1 MQNGNRKKKAFKGSL
16 FKKSL
21 LAASTVFVFGA
32 ATAAAQSNNYFT
44 MFFGKEAAGVEENKK
59 TIQEAKVVSGIE
71 MEVEESIIGGKSAI
85 ILVSFEKEDG
95 TAFLRD
101 IKIPTPEL
109 DWKQNASYMVDQ
121 QMTEDRKK
129 LIAMF
134 DIDTTSSIDGKKM
147 TIMADKLVDSKTNK
161 VVANGPFQISF
172 VGSEH
177 PTSQNIEI
185 DMKLTELNE
194 ELALHNINIS
204 ANGIGIEGKRL
215 DGKTDFLPKYKPVI
229 KVTTIDKKIFELKSS
244 STSTTKSGFKWQY
257 NLNATEERTFLNDE
271 NIKSVTING
280 HIIDVHQEK

>member
-1 MQNGNRKKKAFKGSL
+1 MQNGNGKKKALKGSL

-32 ATAAAQSNNYFT
+32 VTAAAQSNNNFT
-44 MFFGKEAAGVEENKK
+44 MFFGEEAAGVVENKP
-59 TIQEAKVVSGIE
+59 TIQEAKIVSGIE

-95 TAFLRD
+95 TAFLGD

-134 DIDTTSSIDGKKM
+134 DIDTTSSIDGKKI

-172 VGSEH
+172 VASEH

-185 DMKLTELNE
+185 NQKLTELNE
-194 ELALHNINIS
+194 ELALHNMNIS
-204 ANGIGIEGKRL
+204 ANGIGIEGKRI
-215 DGKTDFLPKYKPVI
+215 DGKTDVLPNYKPVI
-229 KVTTIDKKIFELKSS
+229 KVTTMDNKIFELKSS

-257 NLNATEERTFLNDE
+257 NLNAAEERTFLNDE
-271 NIKSVTING
+271 NIKSVIVDG
-280 HIIDVHQEK
+280 HVTDVHNK